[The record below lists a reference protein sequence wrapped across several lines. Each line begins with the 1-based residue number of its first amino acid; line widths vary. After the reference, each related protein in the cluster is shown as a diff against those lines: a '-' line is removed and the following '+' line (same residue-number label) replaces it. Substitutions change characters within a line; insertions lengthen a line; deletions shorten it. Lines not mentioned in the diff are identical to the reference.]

1 MGVRARAALA
11 ATFAVLFVTTV
22 AGGDSY
28 ALSPNAG
35 DTEQPAI
42 ARATSGEY
50 LVAWR
55 RFPGG
60 ILVQLYDS
68 DGVPRGATRRLSPNG
83 SADYWPAVAQLRD
96 GGFLVVW
103 NRLQSGTCIVGR
115 VLDTSGVPR
124 GVELVVSSNDCYGAP
139 DVAINAKG
147 QGLVTWSDVDGDSS
161 GIFARRL
168 RVDGSPRGAS
178 FRVNTHTAGQQ
189 GSPSVAAVRPL
200 RFVVVWSDLDNRDG
214 DDASIVAQRFNRI
227 GVPVGGELLVNS
239 YTTGRQ
245 YDPDVV
251 GAGPREFV
259 VVWEGGTSYGV
270 LGPSGYD
277 GFDARG
283 IRGQRFGPGGSK
295 VGDEFV
301 VSSYEYGPHMAPSID
316 ATEGDR
322 YVVAWTQGGEYQYDF
337 SSGRVGCGA
346 IPGDIFDPGL
356 RCQDGRGLGVVAQRL
371 AADGSKL
378 GNEQVVTDGGGRID
392 QHQGV
397 VASTSP
403 GRFVVAW
410 TDAGCLGSENYT
422 CRYHYDRSFIVR
434 KAFDVEPE

>member
-1 MGVRARAALA
+1 MLVATTLARS
-11 ATFAVLFVTTV
+11 
-22 AGGDSY
+22 DSY
-28 ALSPNAG
+28 ALSPNVG

-42 ARATSGEY
+42 ARAADGDY

-60 ILVQLYDS
+60 ILAQLYDS
-68 DGVPRGATRRLSPNG
+68 DGVPRGAARRLSPNG
-83 SADYWPAVAQLRD
+83 SADFWPAIAKLRD

-103 NRLQSGTCIVGR
+103 NRFQSGACIVGR
-115 VLDTSGVPR
+115 VLDGFGVPR
-124 GVELVVSSNDCYGAP
+124 GTELVVSSSDCYGAP

-147 QGLVTWSDVDGDSS
+147 QGLVTWSEVDGDSS
-161 GIFARRL
+161 GIFARRV

-178 FRVNTHTAGQQ
+178 FRVNTRTAGQQ
-189 GSPSVAAVRPL
+189 DTPSVAAVRPL
-200 RFVVVWSDLDNRDG
+200 RFVVVWSDHDGRDG
-214 DDASIVAQRFNRI
+214 DDAGIVAQRFNRI
-227 GVPVGGELLVNS
+227 GVPVGSELLVNS

-245 YDPDVV
+245 FDPDVV

-270 LGPSGYD
+270 LSPSGYD

-283 IRGQRFGPGGSK
+283 IRGQRFGPGGRK
-295 VGDEFV
+295 AGDEFV
-301 VSSYEYGPHMAPSID
+301 VSTYEYGPHVAPSID
-316 ATEGDR
+316 ATEGGR
-322 YVVAWTQGGEYQYDF
+322 YVVVWTQGGAYQYEY
-337 SSGRVGCGA
+337 SLGREGCGA
-346 IPGDIFDPGL
+346 TPGDVFETQL
-356 RCQDGRGLGVVAQRL
+356 RCQDGKGLGVVAQRL

-378 GNEQVVTDGGGRID
+378 GSEQVVTADLTKVD

-410 TDAGCLGSENYT
+410 TDAGCLESESYT
-422 CRYHYDRSFIVR
+422 CRYHHDRSFIVR
-434 KAFDVEPE
+434 KAFDLEPE